1 MDPSSGYLPDAEAVK
16 RAESVF
22 AAPRG
27 IAPTRCS
34 MGHRAAADPSDER
47 STKIGVAQMSSRH
60 HARRRL
66 PVAQVVDG
74 FARPGPET

>member
-1 MDPSSGYLPDAEAVK
+1 MDASSGYVPDAEAVK

-34 MGHRAAADPSDER
+34 MGHRAAADPPDER
-47 STKIGVAQMSSRH
+47 LTKTGVAQMTSRH

-66 PVAQVVDG
+66 PVPQVVGG